1 MERER
6 IGSVTAA
13 GVSTARRGAGA
24 LTLFLELFFFR
35 RAEARGRTERFAVVE
50 QRQIAHVKR
59 QRARGGL
66 LVDDDGDGTAFDAV
80 AEGDAASAGEP
91 TVREPLQ
98 HFRIII
104 SRAPCRRTRPRKSR
118 AGQSRTGVRRRV
130 TRLT

>member
-13 GVSTARRGAGA
+13 VLSTPTRGALA
-24 LTLFLELFFFR
+24 LFLELFFFR

-66 LVDDDGDGTAFDAV
+66 LVDDHGDGTAFDAL

-104 SRAPCRRTRPRKSR
+104 
-118 AGQSRTGVRRRV
+118 
-130 TRLT
+130 